1 MIGVRLT
8 VPEREALEQAAAR
21 HGATLSTFA
30 RDQLVRATRLLS
42 EPYQPQHNG
51 IDAAVDSIR

>member
-8 VPEREALEQAAAR
+8 LRERQALEQAAAR

-30 RDQLVRATRLLS
+30 RSQLVLAARLPA
-42 EPYQPQHNG
+42 EMAAYVPTYDG
-51 IDAAVDSIR
+51 IDANPDP